1 MIRSRGLSA
10 STKCFLILAIVWF
23 FLFIGRVL
31 QIGGI
36 DQTYR
41 NHEVKILASQREYL
55 VKIIKQSLPYP
66 QSALLSGIVLGDG
79 KQIPFQLKQDLKT
92 TSTIH
97 IAVVSGQNLT
107 ILAGFIMSLVGFL
120 GRRKTILLTVFVI
133 VIYSL
138 LTGLGVPVIRAAI
151 MAILAYVAQILGK
164 ERTGWWVLVL
174 TAGLML
180 VYNPNWLVDISF
192 QLSFLATL
200 GVVVVAPI
208 LTSYLA
214 SVPQILRQDL
224 ATTLSAQALVLPIL
238 AFNFYQISLVGMLAN
253 LFVLWTVP
261 IIMVGGLLGLVFG
274 IVSPVLGKIVDFLP
288 SVLLTYFI
296 DIVKF
301 FAKWPGSTVIV
312 GDTAII
318 IWVGYYLLIG
328 AGIWML
334 ALKKKN

>member
-1 MIRSRGLSA
+1 MIRSKGLSA
-10 STKCFLILAIVWF
+10 STRYFLILTTVWF
-23 FLFIGRVL
+23 FLFIARVL

-36 DQTYR
+36 DSTYR
-41 NHEVKILASQREYL
+41 SHEVKILAREREYL

-79 KQIPFQLKQDLKT
+79 NQIPFSLKQDLKT

-107 ILAGFIMSLVGFL
+107 ILAGFILGLVGFL
-120 GRRKTILLTVFVI
+120 GRRKTIILTIFVI
-133 VIYSL
+133 LIYSL
-138 LTGLGVPVIRAAI
+138 LTGLEVPVVRAAI
-151 MAILAYVAQILGK
+151 MAILAYMAQILGK
-164 ERTGWWVLVL
+164 ERTGWWVLLL

-180 VYNPNWLVDISF
+180 IYNPNWLVDISF

-200 GVVVVAPI
+200 GIVAVAPI

-214 SVPQILRQDL
+214 IVPQILRQDL
-224 ATTLSAQALVLPIL
+224 AATLSAQVLVLPIL
-238 AFNFYQISLVGMLAN
+238 AFNFYQVSLVGMLAN

-261 IIMVGGLLGLVFG
+261 IIMVGGLLGLIFG
-274 IVSPVLGKIVDFLP
+274 IINPVLGKIVDFLP

-296 DIVKF
+296 DLVKF
-301 FAKWPGSTVIV
+301 FAKWPGAVVIV

-318 IWVGYYLLIG
+318 IWVGYYLLVG